1 MRIDFT
7 KLLVFLLVAYVGQ
20 QVIWTLVSLLP
31 IHPLPMLVLG
41 DALIGF
47 LFAYLY
53 YPREYRRGILKNP
66 EFYRNAGMFA
76 LIFLVID
83 VLRFL

>member
-1 MRIDFT
+1 MKIDFT
-7 KLLVFLLVAYVGQ
+7 RLFMFLLVAYLGQ
-20 QVIWTLVSLLP
+20 QVIWSMVSLLP

-41 DALIGF
+41 DSLIGF

-53 YPREYRRGILKNP
+53 YPREYRRGIFKNP

-76 LIFLVID
+76 LVFLVLD
-83 VLRFL
+83 MLRFL

>member
-1 MRIDFT
+1 MKIDFT
-7 KLLVFLLVAYVGQ
+7 RLLVFLLVAYFGQ
-20 QVIWTLVSLLP
+20 QVIWTVVSLLP
-31 IHPLPMLVLG
+31 IHPLPMLVLA

-53 YPREYRRGILKNP
+53 YPREYRKGIFKNP

-83 VLRFL
+83 MLRIL